1 MQRSF
6 DIEINADPPTK
17 LTVQL
22 TGELDL
28 VARPTVVEQ
37 VTSALGGQPGA
48 DRVVIDLGG
57 VSFCDS
63 SGLGALLAVQRTA
76 AEQGAAVVL
85 RSVPSTVARVLD
97 MAGVGDVLP
106 QE

>member
-1 MQRSF
+1 MHRSF
-6 DIEINADPPTK
+6 DIEINADPPAK
-17 LTVQL
+17 LAVRL

-37 VTSALGGQPGA
+37 VTNALANQPDA
-48 DRVVIDLGG
+48 EQLVIDLGG

-63 SGLGALLAVQRTA
+63 SGLGALLDIQRTA
-76 AEQGAAVVL
+76 DQHGAVVVL
-85 RSVPSTVARVLD
+85 RSVPATVARVLD

-106 QE
+106 RE

>member
-1 MQRSF
+1 MHRSF
-6 DIEINADPPTK
+6 DIEINADPPAK
-17 LTVQL
+17 LAVRL

-37 VTSALGGQPGA
+37 VTNALANQPGA
-48 DRVVIDLGG
+48 EQLVIDLGG

-63 SGLGALLAVQRTA
+63 SGLGALLDVQRTA
-76 AEQGAAVVL
+76 DRHGAAVVL
-85 RSVPSTVARVLD
+85 CSVPATVARVLD

-106 QE
+106 RE